1 MMAKLPDMK
10 AGLRSLFSLNDAFF
24 FTGVALLTI
33 GAAQIYA
40 PVGYLVPGAI
50 FTWLGVRK

>member
-1 MMAKLPDMK
+1 MANMPEKK

-40 PVGYLVPGAI
+40 PAGWVVPGAI